1 MVAQEG
7 SGDPAR
13 NRVLIKS
20 DELEIS
26 TRKNGGLKNS
36 VLVKRNHSFFKLKR
50 SNYQSF

>member
-7 SGDPAR
+7 VGDPAR
-13 NRVLIKS
+13 IRVLIKS
-20 DELEIS
+20 VELEIS

-36 VLVKRNHSFFKLKR
+36 VLVNRNHDFFKLKQ